1 MNSRSRFVIGLA
13 VVLAVLVTGGLV
25 VVWNNTRP
33 QPVGPAQP
41 VTLRCAI
48 GSEKSPLLADPA
60 VKKILSERYGLTVDA
75 RSMGSYDQVLLS
87 ADEIT
92 QRGFDC
98 LWPSS
103 ASALGVFR
111 DKHSGAFP
119 EMRTDTALQSPL
131 VVYAGVNGTKALE
144 QAGLVVQ
151 RDGRYLLLD
160 MKGFLLDHV
169 NAGKTWQDLG
179 ATDLRGPM
187 NISSTDPVRSNS
199 GFTLSQL
206 QLTVIATNDTTTPP
220 SLAQAKAAMPRMRQI
235 YDSQGLQA
243 ASSDNGFRQWL
254 TQGGEFSSPLYAGYE
269 NQIIQQVVSSGASK
283 TIVDQVRVLYPE
295 PTIYSDHPL
304 IALNPNAHRLI
315 DALNDEELQ
324 RVAWT
329 NHGFRSA
336 RNADLSDVTRFPD
349 LPLLPHVR
357 AIPAPSGEV
366 TLALID
372 CLKDR
377 NQCQ

>member
-1 MNSRSRFVIGLA
+1 MNSRVRFVIGLA
-13 VVLAVLVTGGLV
+13 VVLAVLVAGGLV

-33 QPVGPAQP
+33 RPAGPQQP

-48 GSEKSPLLADPA
+48 GSEKNPLLADPA
-60 VKKILSERYGLTVDA
+60 VKQILADRYGITVDA

-87 ADEIT
+87 AEEIT
-92 QRGFDC
+92 SRGFDC

-103 ASALGVFR
+103 ASALGVFQ
-111 DKHSGAFP
+111 DKHRGAFTDL
-119 EMRTDTALQSPL
+119 RTDTALQSPL
-131 VVYAGVNGTKALE
+131 VIYAGLNGTAALE
-144 QAGLVVQ
+144 KAGLVVQ

-160 MKGFLLDHV
+160 LKGFLLDHV

-179 ATDLRGPM
+179 ATELRGPM

-206 QLTVIATNDTTTPP
+206 ELTVIATQDITTPP
-220 SLAQAKAAMPRMRQI
+220 SMAQARAALPRMREI
-235 YDSQGLQA
+235 YDAQGLQA
-243 ASSDNGFRQWL
+243 SSSDNGFRQWL
-254 TQGGEFSSPLYAGYE
+254 TQGGELSSPLYAGYE
-269 NQIIQQVVSSGASK
+269 NQIIQQVVSSGASR
-283 TIVDQVRVLYPE
+283 TIVDRVRVLYPE

-304 IALNPNAHRLI
+304 IALNSNAHRLI

-324 RVAWT
+324 RIAWT

-336 RNADLSDVTRFPD
+336 RNADVSDVTRFPD

-357 AIPAPSGEV
+357 ALPAPSGEV
-366 TLALID
+366 TLALLD

-377 NQCQ
+377 TLCQ